1 MQGGG
6 ITPALPERITMKVK
20 DLIEVLKTLN
30 PEAQVLLGSDAEL
43 NEVYNK
49 LEVSVYDS
57 EEAVFKEGEEIELT
71 EDLVAKIKQVIIYGW
86 RE

>member
-1 MQGGG
+1 LQGGG

-71 EDLVAKIKQVIIYGW
+71 EELVAKIKQVIIYGW